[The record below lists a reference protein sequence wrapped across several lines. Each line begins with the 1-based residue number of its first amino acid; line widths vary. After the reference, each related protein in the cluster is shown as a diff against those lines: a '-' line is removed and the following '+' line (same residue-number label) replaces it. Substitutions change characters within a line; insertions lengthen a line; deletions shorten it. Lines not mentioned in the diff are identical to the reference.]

1 MEESEKIMVLKKVY
15 ADMLLN
21 TVKEAAGKIMVCE
34 RKAFCFQKDATDTK
48 AEAVNMLL
56 RIKQVMDA
64 KDADKSLLAPSTP
77 LISFTI
83 FCLLSTDYIPSIQIA
98 DMEITSLKQKSKI
111 EELEAQLNEAEDVV
125 TDLRAQLN
133 AVQDE
138 LEKMKKT
145 RLKPLDEQTS
155 KSFAASHENS
165 SHANELKTSEV
176 ILLPS
181 LDARWRYN
189 NASSDQRKI
198 GDNCCFT
205 SESVTTP
212 TDPWRKFSLE
222 KCFSGNGDLAS
233 IILKSKEPEL
243 YRNRYTQRI
252 RAFERNLPDGKS
264 PLLMQ
269 TEDQESNLKTG
280 PTTKEDITA
289 EVTCVVTPPREFD
302 VRITEKKSDV
312 MEDEHQAVTPSRRLS
327 SRISTQ
333 NKKAVVVPCAN
344 NGVQSCELS
353 DIWNVYTCSGNSMA
367 KYRESVPRATEEEVE
382 KNSDSHF
389 HPVSSLDKADI
400 DSLRECSG
408 NKTKTTNEVNVQ
420 NTSAEDEPVVDKSE
434 LSRQNGEDSL
444 GVQLCKVDHKTVD
457 LPKGSNLTGVEARNT
472 SNEANIQPASD
483 RLIKFTFQRKRKKGS
498 LSDPDEN
505 EYQEHNTV
513 KRRAEENQIGAL
525 APHKFSSNTESPD
538 SPRLAQAAHQVD

>member
-64 KDADKSLLAPSTP
+64 K
-77 LISFTI
+77 
-83 FCLLSTDYIPSIQIA
+83 IA

-181 LDARWRYN
+181 LDARWRHN

-222 KCFSGNGDLAS
+222 KCFSGNAYLAS
-233 IILKSKEPEL
+233 IILKSK
-243 YRNRYTQRI
+243 
-252 RAFERNLPDGKS
+252 RA
-264 PLLMQ
+264 
-269 TEDQESNLKTG
+269 
-280 PTTKEDITA
+280 
-289 EVTCVVTPPREFD
+289 
-302 VRITEKKSDV
+302 
-312 MEDEHQAVTPSRRLS
+312 
-327 SRISTQ
+327 
-333 NKKAVVVPCAN
+333 
-344 NGVQSCELS
+344 
-353 DIWNVYTCSGNSMA
+353 
-367 KYRESVPRATEEEVE
+367 RALQ
-382 KNSDSHF
+382 KQ
-389 HPVSSLDKADI
+389 I
-400 DSLRECSG
+400 Y
-408 NKTKTTNEVNVQ
+408 
-420 NTSAEDEPVVDKSE
+420 SE
-434 LSRQNGEDSL
+434 N
-444 GVQLCKVDHKTVD
+444 
-457 LPKGSNLTGVEARNT
+457 
-472 SNEANIQPASD
+472 
-483 RLIKFTFQRKRKKGS
+483 
-498 LSDPDEN
+498 
-505 EYQEHNTV
+505 
-513 KRRAEENQIGAL
+513 
-525 APHKFSSNTESPD
+525 
-538 SPRLAQAAHQVD
+538 